1 MRCALKSSIWPVL
14 ALLAGLFLPSCEA
27 ADKARMKLVGIK
39 VCDPE
44 PESAEWVLMEAVKAA
59 SEKDDDKGWDRLQKV
74 LHSSERST
82 NALRGWHEGNWKRM
96 RAQMSN
102 YVDDQGCF
110 TLVDFKAMQ
119 GNVGIDYYVKNKTRD
134 MPTPCAVY
142 QDENNNKLWRV
153 KRCSL

>member
-59 SEKDDDKGWDRLQKV
+59 SEKDDDKGWDRLQK
-74 LHSSERST
+74 SCTAR
-82 NALRGWHEGNWKRM
+82 NAAPTRCAAGTRATGN
-96 RAQMSN
+96 A
-102 YVDDQGCF
+102 
-110 TLVDFKAMQ
+110 
-119 GNVGIDYYVKNKTRD
+119 
-134 MPTPCAVY
+134 CAR
-142 QDENNNKLWRV
+142 K
-153 KRCSL
+153 